1 MCACSGV
8 LIVALPVSVIGSNFS
23 LFYSHAQAQLKL
35 PRKRKQ
41 PVLVGAASA
50 LMSTVEPEMGSYTG
64 SDSDSAC
71 DSASEAKYKS
81 GSKCLLNRTA
91 SAKDVPVEVDTLEMR
106 RKMTS
111 DARPSWFQNKY
122 KYNSSRSLESKRGGS
137 PFPCA
142 GSPEMGLEKGLK
154 AMGDIMLNIAAPMQ
168 RRMAISGVS
177 LANSPSLRRSN
188 SGKRR
193 SRSKSGDSL
202 RKRAYTSGSDN
213 CKSEG
218 FDDFGENKETTPGE
232 DKVCNEAY
240 KCSNN
245 RISTNISSTPTLDG
259 CLTRKSGNDA
269 ALIPKKDQTTPEGL
283 KFEDE
288 LETSS
293 EGPQSKYSDHKSD
306 TSIPEIQP
314 LVETTPKDTM
324 SRQSPVLHRKQA
336 RSTQNIDTPTESDHL
351 KSSEVGRNIS
361 RAMTPESNDAPRVL
375 DYNKLSPWYTKT
387 NKGDRNSSAFPRFE
401 RRRSATI
408 NICNV

>member
-50 LMSTVEPEMGSYTG
+50 LMSTVEPGIGSTSV
-64 SDSDSAC
+64 SDSDSAS
-71 DSASEAKYKS
+71 DSAFEAKHKT
-81 GSKCLLNRTA
+81 GGKCLLNRA
-91 SAKDVPVEVDTLEMR
+91 KSAKDVHVEVETIELR
-106 RKMTS
+106 RKMTP
-111 DARPSWFQNKY
+111 DARPPWFQNKF
-122 KYNSSRSLESKRGGS
+122 KYDRNNSSRSLESKRAEV
-137 PFPCA
+137 FPC
-142 GSPEMGLEKGLK
+142 GSPEMGLQKGLK

-202 RKRAYTSGSDN
+202 RKRANTSGSDN
-213 CKSEG
+213 CKSEV
-218 FDDFGENKETTPGE
+218 FDDLGHCKETTTT
-232 DKVCNEAY
+232 EA
-240 KCSNN
+240 NVGNDTN
-245 RISTNISSTPTLDG
+245 RSSTPTSDG
-259 CLTRKSGNDA
+259 CQATQSANDDPM
-269 ALIPKKDQTTPEGL
+269 ISKMEQTTIVGL
-283 KFEDE
+283 NVEDNDSGA
-288 LETSS
+288 LQSINS
-293 EGPQSKYSDHKSD
+293 EDRSDVSG
-306 TSIPEIQP
+306 PEIQP
-314 LVETTPKDTM
+314 LLQTPSKDPIST
-324 SRQSPVLHRKQA
+324 QSFVLPKKHA
-336 RSTQNIDTPTESDHL
+336 RSMQNIGSSKESEDS
-351 KSSEVGRNIS
+351 KSDEDNS
-361 RAMTPESNDAPRVL
+361 RRALTPEFNDTPRVL

-387 NKGDRNSSAFPRFE
+387 NRGGRNGPTFPRFG